1 MATKQLI
8 ELRKN
13 LIQERIGIA
22 QAHALQTQF
31 EQQILR
37 FLEDLELKKPQFIHT
52 IALYWPIQG
61 EPDVR
66 AALLK
71 WLKQHPSRKLAL
83 PITQK
88 EQALQFAQWDDQ
100 TKTQAGLFG
109 IEVPVAQSLIDP
121 DLIIAPCLG
130 WQELHQKIWRIGYGG
145 GYYDRT
151 MAKLAQ
157 SNPATLLIGIGLDN
171 HCVSHHLW
179 TPQSHDVPLNALI
192 TQSRIISHI

>member
-1 MATKQLI
+1 MATKELL
-8 ELRKN
+8 ELRQT
-13 LIQERIGIA
+13 LIQERLGMA
-22 QAHALQTQF
+22 QAHILQTEF

-37 FLEDLELKKPQFIHT
+37 FLNELELKKPKFIHT

-61 EPDVR
+61 EPDIR
-66 AALLK
+66 APLLK
-71 WLKQHPSRKLAL
+71 WLKRDPSRKLAL

-88 EQALQFAQWDDQ
+88 GQALNFAQWDDQ

-109 IEVPVAQSLIDP
+109 IEVPLQQPFIDP

-151 MAKLAQ
+151 MAKLHQ
-157 SNPATLLIGIGLDN
+157 SNPSTLIIGVALDN
-171 HCVSHHLW
+171 HRVEKNVW
-179 TPQSHDVPLNALI
+179 RPQIHDVPLNALI
-192 TQSRIISHI
+192 TESRIISHI